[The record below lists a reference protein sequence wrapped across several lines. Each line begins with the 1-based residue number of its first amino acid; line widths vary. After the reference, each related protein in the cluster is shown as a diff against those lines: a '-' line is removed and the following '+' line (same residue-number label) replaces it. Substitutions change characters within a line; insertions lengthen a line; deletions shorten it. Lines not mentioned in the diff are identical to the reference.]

1 MMRRLVPAGLSMIA
15 LTVALAACSGGG
27 AGIPSSGGDGGSGGT
42 APVGTGE
49 AGSTPGATSAQAA
62 IDPCVKLTEA
72 DVQPFFSVPVVTQL
86 PRPKAFGDTCEW
98 GGNDGGGGIP
108 TSLDVNVATGQDATS
123 FWSQTDGP
131 TSGYTMFS
139 GVGDQAAHLP
149 GDPDFDSI
157 KGEILCRIWTSGY
170 LHLAGKMDYQPG
182 SMPDAA
188 ATQIA
193 QQYGMLCNK
202 IFGSGDMTPTMVAS
216 PAFEA
221 SNAAS
226 TPAPSVAIVAK
237 AGTLGPD
244 FPLPV
249 GLDCTGATTT
259 DGKGAITC
267 SATNVADPTSIY
279 PFYVSVLP
287 GAGYTINHES
297 EETAQ
302 NGAEVASILFEG
314 PGAGGYSMVSVNGPR
329 VTITLEAP

>member
-1 MMRRLVPAGLSMIA
+1 MIA

-27 AGIPSSGGDGGSGGT
+27 AGSPSSGGAGGSGT
-42 APVGTGE
+42 TQPTDASE

-62 IDPCVKLTEA
+62 IDPCVKLTKA

-86 PRPKAFGDTCEW
+86 PRPKAIGDTCEW
-98 GGNDGGGGIP
+98 GGNDGNGGIP
-108 TSLDVNVATGQDATS
+108 TSLDVNVATGPDATS
-123 FWSQTDGP
+123 FWSQADGP
-131 TSGYTMFS
+131 TSGYTMFT

-157 KGEILCRIWTSGY
+157 KGQILCRIWTLGY
-170 LHLAGKMDYQPG
+170 PHLAGKMDYQPG

-193 QQYGMLCNK
+193 QQYGTLCNK

-216 PAFEA
+216 PAA
-221 SNAAS
+221 QVSSAPS
-226 TPAPSVAIVAK
+226 TPAPSIAIVAK
-237 AGTLGPD
+237 GSTLGPD

-249 GLDCTGATTT
+249 GLDCAGVTST
-259 DGKGAITC
+259 DSKGAITC
-267 SATNVADPTSIY
+267 SATNVADPKSIY
-279 PFYVSVLP
+279 PFYVSFLP

-297 EETAQ
+297 EEMA
-302 NGAEVASILFEG
+302 NGAEIASILFEG
-314 PGAGGYSMVSVNGPR
+314 PGAGGYSMISVYGPR